1 MIQIGMEFVHL
12 GTERHRAFVSDL
24 VTGLD
29 PDAVEFRMAEETHVH
44 ADGHAGDQHIIA
56 VRAEERAFGF
66 IQTDRMHERANQVF
80 LKAVLIEIFA
90 CGRIDLAS
98 GQTDFQHVFGQAESL
113 AEIFHAFDLFGGIL
127 AVGGKGIADH
137 TGITA
142 HFRGDADHD
151 QFAVLHDFGR
161 GGRDHGVAADAAA
174 DRMCSIFVKLI
185 ESCSSAD
192 SGASI
197 VLDDNV
203 VPASFEA
210 IKALV
215 KLLELDTIADRLAIR
230 DRKVEDLTAFEQAVL
245 RTIG

>member
-1 MIQIGMEFVHL
+1 MQKDV
-12 GTERHRAFVSDL
+12 A
-24 VTGLD
+24 
-29 PDAVEFRMAEETHVH
+29 
-44 ADGHAGDQHIIA
+44 
-56 VRAEERAFGF
+56 
-66 IQTDRMHERANQVF
+66 
-80 LKAVLIEIFA
+80 
-90 CGRIDLAS
+90 
-98 GQTDFQHVFGQAESL
+98 
-113 AEIFHAFDLFGGIL
+113 
-127 AVGGKGIADH
+127 
-137 TGITA
+137 
-142 HFRGDADHD
+142 
-151 QFAVLHDFGR
+151 
-161 GGRDHGVAADAAA
+161 RDW
-174 DRMCSIFVKLI
+174 FVKLI